1 MEAAGIFLIDGK
13 VQGAGFKPVHPDGV
27 AVDGDTCTE
36 GYGIVDGAGRGRL
49 QNVEG
54 HNIDIL

>member
-1 MEAAGIFLIDGK
+1 MIDGK

-27 AVDGDTCTE
+27 AENCDTCTE
-36 GYGIVDGAGRGRL
+36 GYGIVDGAGCRRF
-49 QNVEG
+49 QNVDG